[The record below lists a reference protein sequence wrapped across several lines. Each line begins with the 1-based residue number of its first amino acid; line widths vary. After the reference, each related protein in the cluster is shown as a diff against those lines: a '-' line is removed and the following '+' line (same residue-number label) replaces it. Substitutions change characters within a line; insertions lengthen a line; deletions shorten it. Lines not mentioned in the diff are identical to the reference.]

1 MANAKTN
8 AKVYTMEV
16 VLTKAQWE
24 ALEKSKPTHKR
35 GNDEGSFNAC
45 KKACGYAFCGGKEN
59 YDKTTYEKGQFLF
72 MEKYGSL
79 LRDASFPSEAPKADE
94 KPTASRGKSKKSDGF
109 DIDNLTKAEKEA
121 ILKKL
126 LGL

>member
-1 MANAKTN
+1 MANAKT
-8 AKVYTMEV
+8 YTIEV

-35 GNDEGSFNAC
+35 GNEEGSFNYC

-59 YDKTTYEKGQFLF
+59 YDKATYEKGQFLY

-79 LRDASFPSEAPKADE
+79 LKDKDFPLEAPKAD
-94 KPTASRGKSKKSDGF
+94 KPTSTSRGKGKKSNGF